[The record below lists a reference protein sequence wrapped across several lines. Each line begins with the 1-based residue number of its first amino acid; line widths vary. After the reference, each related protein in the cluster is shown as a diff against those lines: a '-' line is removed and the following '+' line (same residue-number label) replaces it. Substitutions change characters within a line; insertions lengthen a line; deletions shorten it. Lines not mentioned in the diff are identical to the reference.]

1 MENKQSFNRDPNDGT
16 DVEIIENKT
25 GQYQASLVTINH
37 GGHTWAGADPFNIG
51 LPIGKT
57 SNDINLNDIIWQFF
71 QKHRR

>member
-1 MENKQSFNRDPNDGT
+1 LENKFGPFQT
-16 DVEIIENKT
+16 
-25 GQYQASLVTINH
+25 SLVTINN

-57 SNDINLNDIIWQFF
+57 SNDINLNEIIWRFF